1 MFVNFTHP
9 SQIRDKKVKRR
20 VKAFTSKQNQNRKRG
35 HQTFASS
42 DDSKICPIPGQIL
55 EEDDDKCSELHE
67 KDPLDSSTQFTQYK
81 NKPTDK
87 ISRSD
92 IIEDLYVQ
100 ESGCL
105 SQATC
110 DKSVPLL
117 ARMTTGLVDKEPEEI
132 LEVYPAVGN
141 IKLPFSET
149 NLSPQ
154 TAARLRRLTQ
164 FYVEVDG
171 PTSIWRPQ
179 QLVESSKA
187 HVFKRNFFA
196 MSMAEPIIME
206 AVFAGSQLRLDLAN
220 DSNDKPSK
228 FVLQHRGKVMEM
240 IAERIKNPKK
250 MLEDVTFFALIGMIT
265 LDAFLG
271 NWISFKS
278 NLDGFRMLVVL
289 RGGIENL
296 GWQGWFRS
304 HLGWTEFQ
312 WATYKARNRLNT
324 SMVPAYPRH
333 PFPSALSVSVSKLP
347 EGFREAAL
355 SRNLSIEVINLL
367 RNVSSWTN
375 TRDNEEPGIYYLEGL
390 KSISDVVEVMSKYD
404 ISRSERIICIATVA
418 YIIETDGRSK
428 EARTPRGL
436 EDHLL
441 DIERLHSG
449 LSLNDMLLWAA
460 VVIAASNDDPKNS
473 SANKWK
479 VLDCIMDADMDNE
492 LDEWE
497 DVKKRTRKFFWNE
510 SIETTWESC
519 WRVALDRKTER
530 TNGKQKGKE
539 LSMLWS
545 TPLVYDV
552 LLNQPNKST

>member
-1 MFVNFTHP
+1 MDET
-9 SQIRDKKVKRR
+9 D
-20 VKAFTSKQNQNRKRG
+20 
-35 HQTFASS
+35 
-42 DDSKICPIPGQIL
+42 L
-55 EEDDDKCSELHE
+55 
-67 KDPLDSSTQFTQYK
+67 LDSSTRIVQDK
-81 NKPTDK
+81 DNPTYK

-92 IIEDLYVQ
+92 RIEGLDAH
-100 ESGCL
+100 ESGCSSL
-105 SQATC
+105 ATC
-110 DKSVPLL
+110 DELVLFPE
-117 ARMTTGLVDKEPEEI
+117 RTTMGLVDKEPEEI

-179 QLVESSKA
+179 QLVEISKA

-196 MSMAEPIIME
+196 MSMTEPIIME

-220 DSNDKPSK
+220 GSNDKPSK
-228 FVLQHRGKVMEM
+228 FVLRHRGKVMEM
-240 IAERIKNPKK
+240 IVERIRNPKK
-250 MLEDVTFFALIGMIT
+250 MLDDVTFFALMGMIT

-271 NWISFKS
+271 NWASFKN

-296 GWQGWFRS
+296 GWQGWFRT

-312 WATYKARNRLNT
+312 WATYKARNRLDT
-324 SMVPAYPRH
+324 SMVPTYPRH

-375 TRDNEEPGIYYLEGL
+375 TRNKGQPGIYYLEGL
-390 KSISDVVEVMSKYD
+390 KLISDVVEVMSKYH
-404 ISRSERIICIATVA
+404 ISRSERVICIATVA

-441 DIERLHSG
+441 DIEKLHSG
-449 LSLNDMLLWAA
+449 LSLNDALLWAA
-460 VVIAASNDDPKNS
+460 VVIAASNDNPKVPS
-473 SANKWK
+473 INKWK
-479 VLDCIMDADMDNE
+479 FLDWIMDADMGNE
-492 LDEWE
+492 LGELK
-497 DVKKRTRKFFWNE
+497 DVKKLLRKFFWNG
-510 SIETTWESC
+510 SIEKSWECC
-519 WRVALDRKTER
+519 WEVALDRKTKRINDKEKSR
-530 TNGKQKGKE
+530 E
-539 LSMLWS
+539 LSTLWS
-545 TPLVYDV
+545 TPLEYGI
-552 LLNQPNKST
+552 LLDQTSQAPK

>member
-1 MFVNFTHP
+1 MVPRICAAPTHF
-9 SQIRDKKVKRR
+9 SR
-20 VKAFTSKQNQNRKRG
+20 
-35 HQTFASS
+35 
-42 DDSKICPIPGQIL
+42 
-55 EEDDDKCSELHE
+55 EEDDDKSSELGE
-67 KDPLDSSTQFTQYK
+67 EEVLDLGIRVSPYKDYTAAEL
-81 NKPTDK
+81 
-87 ISRSD
+87 SRSD
-92 IIEDLYVQ
+92 LIKDPDMQDI
-100 ESGCL
+100 GCS

-110 DKSVPLL
+110 DK
-117 ARMTTGLVDKEPEEI
+117 LVLSQERTIKNLIDKEPEEI
-132 LEVYPAVGN
+132 LEIYPAVDN
-141 IKLPFSET
+141 ITLPFSEK

-179 QLVESSKA
+179 QLVEISKA

-196 MSMAEPIIME
+196 MSMTEPIIME

-220 DSNDKPSK
+220 SSNNKPSR

-250 MLEDVTFFALIGMIT
+250 MLEDVTFFALMGMIT

-271 NWISFKS
+271 NWASFKS

-312 WATYKARNRLNT
+312 WATYKARNRLDT

-367 RNVSSWTN
+367 CDVSSWTN
-375 TRDNEEPGIYYLEGL
+375 TRNKGLPGIYYLEGL
-390 KSISDVVEVMSKYD
+390 KLISDVVEVMSKYD
-404 ISRSERIICIATVA
+404 ISRSERIICIATIA

-449 LSLNDMLLWAA
+449 LSLNDALLWAA
-460 VVIAASNDDPKNS
+460 VVIAASNDDPKTS
-473 SANKWK
+473 STNKWK
-479 VLDCIMDADMDNE
+479 ILDCIVDADMDSE
-492 LDEWE
+492 LCESNN
-497 DVKKRTRKFFWNE
+497 VKMRMRKFFWNE

-519 WRVALDRKTER
+519 WRVALDRRTER
-530 TNGKQKGKE
+530 ANGKDKGRE
-539 LSMLWS
+539 LFTLWS
-545 TPLVYDV
+545 TPMVYDV
-552 LLNQPNKST
+552 LLDQPTKST